1 MRRLCLFFFV
11 IFLLFGLAPITSV
24 ALITQVAAAEVRI
37 KDIVDIEGVRENDLI
52 GYGIVVG
59 LNGTGDSVKN
69 SPYTEDA
76 LSNLL
81 ERLGVNVLG
90 DDIKPNNVAA
100 VLVTA
105 KLPAFA
111 RAGSTIDVT
120 VSSIGDAKSL
130 AGGVLILTPLNGA
143 DNEIYAVA
151 QGSVLVSGLDARA
164 DGARQTQGT
173 PTGGLIPN
181 GARIERELAF
191 DFSAQTHINL
201 ALRNPDFTTAA
212 RIEAA
217 INKQLNAPLAMMR
230 DPGTISL
237 DLSQGTG
244 SAAAIIAQIENLTV
258 SPVQTARIVIDE
270 KSGTIVLGQDVKIST
285 VAIAQGNISIKITET
300 PYVSQPNPFSKTGET
315 IVVPRSTI
323 TVTETGNGSLA
334 ALEENVT
341 LTDLIAGLNALGV
354 SPREMA
360 DIIRTMKS
368 AGAIHADLII
378 Q

>member
-1 MRRLCLFFFV
+1 MKRIL
-11 IFLLFGLAPITSV
+11 FLLPLLALLTAFTPAFLPV
-24 ALITQVAAAEVRI
+24 WAAEVRI

-111 RAGSTIDVT
+111 RTGSTIDVT

-143 DNEIYAVA
+143 DNQIYAVA
-151 QGSVLVSGLDARA
+151 QGSVLVSGVDARA
-164 DGARQTQGT
+164 EGARQTQGT

-181 GARIERELAF
+181 GARIEREIAF
-191 DFSAQTHINL
+191 DFGTQTSLDL

-212 RIEAA
+212 RIEYA
-217 INKQLNAPLAMMR
+217 INNSLDTPMAKMR
-230 DPGTISL
+230 DSGTVTL
-237 DLSQGTG
+237 DLSHST
-244 SAAAIIAQIENLTV
+244 SSPAAIISQIENLTV
-258 SPVQTARIVIDE
+258 KPVQTARIVIDE

-300 PYVSQPNPFSKTGET
+300 PIVSQPNPFSKTGET